1 MRIIIRIFS
10 LTIIGLLVSIVL
22 IHCLD
27 LNIRIDELNK
37 TSSLAMSNT
46 QILIQETIEDRLYGT
61 NNARKN
67 INSNEEYLD
76 LYKDNFYKLINTNSE
91 YEIIDYYADYLR
103 GLLYVNIN
111 CKYHTVMGKEKILN
125 KRLLNIIDV
134 VNE

>member
-10 LTIIGLLVSIVL
+10 LTIIGLLISIML

-46 QILIQETIEDRLYGT
+46 QILVQEILEDRLYGT
-61 NNARKN
+61 NNVRRN
-67 INSNEEYLD
+67 INSNEEYLNI
-76 LYKDNFYKLINTNSE
+76 YKDNLFKLINTNSD

>member
-10 LTIIGLLVSIVL
+10 LTIIGLLISIML

-46 QILIQETIEDRLYGT
+46 QILIQEIIEDRLYGT
-61 NNARKN
+61 NNARRN
-67 INSNEEYLD
+67 INSNEEYLNI
-76 LYKDNFYKLINTNSE
+76 YKDNLFKLINTNSD
-91 YEIIDYYADYLR
+91 YEIVDYYADYLR

-111 CKYHTVMGKEKILN
+111 CKYHTVTGKEKILN

>member
-1 MRIIIRIFS
+1 MRVIIRIFS
-10 LTIIGLLVSIVL
+10 LTIIGLLISIVL

-46 QILIQETIEDRLYGT
+46 QILIQEIIEDRLYGT
-61 NNARKN
+61 SNARRN
-67 INSNEEYLD
+67 ISSNEEYLD

-111 CKYHTVMGKEKILN
+111 CKYHTVMGKEKTLN